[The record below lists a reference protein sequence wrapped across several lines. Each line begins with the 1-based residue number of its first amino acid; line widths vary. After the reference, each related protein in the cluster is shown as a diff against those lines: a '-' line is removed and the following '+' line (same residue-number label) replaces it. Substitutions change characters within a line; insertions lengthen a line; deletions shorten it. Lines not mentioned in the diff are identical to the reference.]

1 MIFDNRPIAE
11 ITESELTGLIGN
23 QEENQWVD
31 FKQKAYD
38 VEDKGEI
45 CKDVTAMANTDGGYI
60 LIGVSEKNK
69 VAKGFFTVPDAGKI
83 AQSINGICLQHI
95 DPRIQ
100 NLKVEPKSFQWNGT
114 DIKLVIIRVPP
125 SGTRPHGFTWKGST
139 NFVKRYGDHT
149 REYPISELVQDLLEL
164 RYPPII
170 GQIDGKLDT
179 ILKKMGGVRSSMS
192 PQDPAADNRR
202 HPSARVRSSMSPQ
215 DNALEERGVGDLL
228 DLMKLRFQEA
238 TSGEPYYRILAVPET
253 LNPDAVST
261 QADRIRA
268 LLRDPPDRRYANF
281 GVTGFQEI
289 SSTAEGIS
297 APDTSRGGM
306 TLLRNGLIEVRCPL
320 SGSSQFQWR
329 RNDFEIP
336 TTWWLYPHVVCEFPV
351 TFLRLVKAIYAYSRI
366 NSRVLI
372 QQEYHNLTEF
382 TLIGGQP
389 ASIFFGLL
397 PIGQGVYE
405 QPQPI
410 VSKQTVNPDFVPDHV
425 AYDLVKEVYD
435 SFGLNYGDIPDF
447 DENGNFILK

>member
-1 MIFDNRPIAE
+1 MVFDNRPIAE
-11 ITESELTGLIGN
+11 ITEAELTGLIGN
-23 QEENQWVD
+23 QEENQWID
-31 FKQKAYD
+31 FKKKEYHVD
-38 VEDKGEI
+38 CNDRDKHKREI
-45 CKDVTAMANTDGGYI
+45 CKDVTAMANADGGYI
-60 LIGVSEKNK
+60 LIGVSEEDK
-69 VAKGFFTVPDAGKI
+69 VAKGFFTVPDGDRI

-95 DPRIQ
+95 DPHIQ
-100 NLKVEPKSFQWNGT
+100 NLEVGLKSFQWNGKN
-114 DIKLVIIRVPP
+114 IKLVIIRVPP
-125 SGTRPHGFTWKGST
+125 SGTRPHSFTWKGST

-170 GQIDGKLDT
+170 GQIDSKLDA
-179 ILKKMGGVRSSMS
+179 ILRNMGQDRRSSMS
-192 PQDPAADNRR
+192 PQDD
-202 HPSARVRSSMSPQ
+202 
-215 DNALEERGVGDLL
+215 ALEQEDVKDLL
-228 DLMKLRFQEA
+228 CLMKLRFQEA
-238 TSGEPYYRILAVPET
+238 TSGKPYYRILAVPET
-253 LNPDAVST
+253 LNLHAVST
-261 QADRIRA
+261 QDDHIRET
-268 LLRDPPDRRYANF
+268 LYNPPDRRHGNF
-281 GVTGFQEI
+281 GLAGFQEI

-306 TLLRNGLIEVRCPL
+306 TLLRNGFIEVRCPL

-329 RNDFEIP
+329 RNEFEIS

-410 VSKQTVNPDFVPDHV
+410 ISKRTVNPDFVPDHV
-425 AYDLVKEVYD
+425 AYDLVKDVYD

-447 DENGNFILK
+447 DENGNFMLK

>member
-11 ITESELTGLIGN
+11 ITEAELTGLIGN
-23 QEENQWVD
+23 QEENQWID
-31 FKQKAYD
+31 FKKKEYHVD
-38 VEDKGEI
+38 CNDRDKHKREI
-45 CKDVTAMANTDGGYI
+45 CKDVTAMANADGGYI
-60 LIGVSEKNK
+60 LIGVSEEDK
-69 VAKGFFTVPDAGKI
+69 VAKGFFTVPDGDRI

-95 DPRIQ
+95 DPHIQ
-100 NLKVEPKSFQWNGT
+100 NLEVGLKSFQWNGKN
-114 DIKLVIIRVPP
+114 IKLVIIRVPP
-125 SGTRPHGFTWKGST
+125 SGTRPHSFTWKGST

-170 GQIDGKLDT
+170 GQIDSKLDA
-179 ILKKMGGVRSSMS
+179 ILRNMGQDRRSSMS
-192 PQDPAADNRR
+192 PQDD
-202 HPSARVRSSMSPQ
+202 
-215 DNALEERGVGDLL
+215 ALEQEDVKDLL
-228 DLMKLRFQEA
+228 CLMKLRFQEA
-238 TSGEPYYRILAVPET
+238 TSGKPYYRILAVPET
-253 LNPDAVST
+253 LNLHAVST
-261 QADRIRA
+261 QDDRIRA

-382 TLIGGQP
+382 TLIGGHP
-389 ASIFFGLL
+389 ASTFFGLL
-397 PIGQGVYE
+397 PVGQGVYE
-405 QPQPI
+405 QSQPI
-410 VSKQTVNPDFVPDHV
+410 ISKRTVNPDFVSDHV

-447 DENGNFILK
+447 DEDDNFILE

>member
-31 FKQKAYD
+31 FKKKEYH
-38 VEDKGEI
+38 EDRNDRDKHKREI
-45 CKDVTAMANTDGGYI
+45 CKDVTAMANAGGGYI
-60 LIGVSEKNK
+60 LVGVSEENK
-69 VAKGFFTVPDAGKI
+69 VAEGFFTVPDADKI

-95 DPRIQ
+95 DPRIR
-100 NLKVEPKSFQWNGT
+100 NLEVELKSFQWNGKN
-114 DIKLVIIRVPP
+114 IKLVIIRVPP
-125 SGTRPHGFTWKGST
+125 SGTRPHSFTWKGST

-149 REYPISELVQDLLEL
+149 REYPMSELVQDLLAL

-192 PQDPAADNRR
+192 PQD
-202 HPSARVRSSMSPQ
+202 
-215 DNALEERGVGDLL
+215 NALEEKGVGDLL

-261 QADRIRA
+261 QADRIRET
-268 LLRDPPDRRYANF
+268 LSNPPDRRHGNF
-281 GVTGFQEI
+281 GLVGFQEI
-289 SSTAEGIS
+289 FSTAEGIS

-306 TLLRNGLIEVRCPL
+306 TLLRNGFIEVRCPL

-329 RNDFEIP
+329 RNEFEIS

-351 TFLRLVKAIYAYSRI
+351 TFLRLVKRIYAYSGI
-366 NSRVLI
+366 NSSVLI
-372 QQEYHNLTEF
+372 QQEYRNLTEF

-389 ASIFFGLL
+389 ASPLFGLL
-397 PIGQGVYE
+397 PMGQGVYE

-410 VSKQTVNPDFVPDHV
+410 ISKRTVNPDFVPDHV
-425 AYDLVKEVYD
+425 AYDLVKEVYAY
-435 SFGLNYGDIPDF
+435 FGLNYGDIPDF
-447 DENGNFILK
+447 DEHGNFILE